1 MSTDSERKIEHV
13 RAIDRVRGLLRGGA
27 KRRGDG
33 LDTVVLVVVVLFLL
47 AFFGV
52 WGLHL

>member
-1 MSTDSERKIEHV
+1 MSIRKY
-13 RAIDRVRGLLRGGA
+13 LSGGT

>member
-1 MSTDSERKIEHV
+1 MSIETEGDTGRKRAADKV
-13 RAIDRVRGLLRGGA
+13 RSLFQHGI

-33 LDTVVLVVVVLFLL
+33 LDTIVLVVVVLFLL

>member
-1 MSTDSERKIEHV
+1 MSIRKYFSW
-13 RAIDRVRGLLRGGA
+13 GA

-33 LDTVVLVVVVLFLL
+33 LDTVVLVVVLLFVL

>member
-1 MSTDSERKIEHV
+1 MTTDTERQIERRQSTGK
-13 RAIDRVRGLLRGGA
+13 VRGFLRGGA

-33 LDTVVLVVVVLFLL
+33 LGTVVLVVVVLFLL